1 MALASGMLVVAEIR
15 LGERRVVEYLLSPLQ
30 KAWHEAARER

>member
-1 MALASGMLVVAEIR
+1 MAVSAELR
-15 LGERRVVEYLLSPLQ
+15 LGERRVVEYVLAPLQ